1 MVTMKIK
8 PWFVWA
14 GVLLTFA
21 VAPALR
27 ADVLEMQN
35 GDRYSGKVLSMS
47 ANIIVL
53 NSEVLGRIN
62 VPRSKV
68 ASMTFGT
75 NSAPVAFTAAATTGG
90 AAVAQNAAANIP
102 NIPLPVS
109 TNLPIMVTGTPAAT
123 TNVNNPDLSSA
134 FRQLGMN
141 TNFIGE
147 IRQQMFAGNPQAS
160 AKYDEMVNSLLSGQ
174 LNMGELR
181 RQAQAS
187 ADQLRE
193 LKRGLPEAGDA
204 LDSYLQIL
212 DSFLK
217 ETANEPANAT
227 P

>member
-8 PWFVWA
+8 PWFVWV
-14 GVLLTFA
+14 GILFTFA
-21 VAPALR
+21 VEPALR
-27 ADVLEMQN
+27 ADVLVMQN
-35 GDRYSGKVLSMS
+35 GDRYSGRVLSMS

-75 NSAPVAFTAAATTGG
+75 NSVPAASTTGAAA
-90 AAVAQNAAANIP
+90 APNAVVNLP

-109 TNLPIMVTGTPAAT
+109 TNLPIVVTGTPAAT
-123 TNVNNPDLSSA
+123 TNVSADLSSA

-174 LNMGELR
+174 LNVGELR

-187 ADQLRE
+187 AEQLRE

-217 ETANEPANAT
+217 ETANEPNAT
-227 P
+227 Q